1 MKVVKL
7 LYWIL
12 FAIGA
17 CLFVLNFI
25 IKHNAI
31 MISSIVA
38 LLIAIL
44 LYFIHGNMKK
54 KQDEEPKE
62 NQRNADLKKQRED
75 SYKRIREAKKAKKN
89 QK

>member
-7 LYWIL
+7 LYWIM

-17 CLFVLNFI
+17 GLFVLNFI
-25 IKHNAI
+25 IKHTAI
-31 MISSIVA
+31 MISSVVV

-44 LYFIHGNMKK
+44 LYFIHSNMKK
-54 KQDEEPKE
+54 KQDEIPKE
-62 NQRNADLKKQRED
+62 NQRNIDLIKQRED
-75 SYKRIREAKKAKKN
+75 FYKRIREAKKAKKN

>member
-7 LYWIL
+7 LYWIM
-12 FAIGA
+12 FALGA
-17 CLFVLNFI
+17 GLFVLNFI
-25 IKHNAI
+25 IKHTAI
-31 MISSIVA
+31 MISSVVV

-44 LYFIHGNMKK
+44 LYFIHSNMKK
-54 KQDEEPKE
+54 KQDEIPKE
-62 NQRNADLKKQRED
+62 NQRNIDLKKQRED